1 MALHSG
7 TSVLAGTAA
16 LNTIGGAALA
26 QQTLP
31 NCGPFMGGHW
41 YGWFF
46 GPLVMLAF
54 LAAAVAVVVP
64 IVRALSGGHSA
75 PLAPLPGSSNTAL
88 DILKERF
95 ARGEIDKDEFEERR
109 RVLGA

>member
-1 MALHSG
+1 MTLDSAAAI
-7 TSVLAGTAA
+7 LAGAA
-16 LNTIGGAALA
+16 TLGKFDGAALA

-54 LAAAVAVVVP
+54 LAAAVAVVVL

-75 PLAPLPGSSNTAL
+75 PRTPSPGSSNTAL

-109 RVLGA
+109 SALGA